1 MRKFNKKKL
10 HSPFTDNIWDSDL
23 VDMQLIINLIKDLGF
38 YYGLLI
44 FIDIYNQY
52 AWVTNDFQKILKEP
66 NRKPNKIWIDKGC
79 EFFNRSI
86 K

>member
-1 MRKFNKKKL
+1 
-10 HSPFTDNIWDSDL
+10 
-23 VDMQLIINLIKDLGF
+23 MQLIINLIKDLGF
-38 YYGLLI
+38 CYGLLI